1 MISKSTSWTLAV
13 LAVMA
18 TGCSSTIHKV
28 ASVDGIETL
37 SIDAKQ
43 RLVLVNEYGGVNNNT
58 RIACAEPSPD
68 AIVAQAAALSG
79 KVSVQ
84 NQGSGGLGA
93 ASNEVAGSIGL
104 RTQTIQVLRDG
115 YYRLCEAYM
124 NGAINRKEYSD
135 VLNHVDG
142 VIAVVMAIDVL
153 GGPLAA
159 PAVVLNAGGGSAD
172 TQGGAAAGK
181 AAGVNIEN
189 FLPERGTLSDAQAKA
204 IENIIKMYLT
214 HKARRGAD
222 G

>member
-1 MISKSTSWTLAV
+1 MIRKSTSWTLAV
-13 LAVMA
+13 LALMA
-18 TGCSSTIHKV
+18 TGCSSTIHEV

-43 RLVLVNEYGGVNNNT
+43 RLVLVNEYGGK

-68 AIVAQAAALSG
+68 AIVARAAALSG

-84 NQGSGGLGA
+84 NQGSAGLGA

-124 NGAINRKEYSD
+124 NQAIDAKEYSA
-135 VLNHVDG
+135 VLNHIDG

-159 PAVVLNAGGGSAD
+159 PAVVLNAGGGSGD
-172 TQGGAAAGK
+172 TEGGAVAGK
-181 AAGVNIEN
+181 SAAVNIEN

-204 IENIIKMYLT
+204 IENIIKMYLK
-214 HKARRGAD
+214 HKEGRG
-222 G
+222 